1 MKKFV
6 NFLKE
11 YSIFA
16 ILVVLAVIFSMGNP
30 AFLKPSNILTILRQ
44 SCIMGILGM
53 GEMSLIVVG
62 GLNLSMGAC
71 VALTTVLLAV
81 FTVNMGLPWG
91 VAILISVV
99 INTVIGCLT
108 GVIINKT
115 KIIPMIG
122 TLAISNLVSGVAY
135 IICNGLPISGIPN
148 SLKFFYQGSVGFMPM
163 PIIIA
168 AVVII
173 IMGIMFKFTYF
184 GRQIFATGSNREA
197 ARLSGVNADKIF
209 IAAYTICGFMCSIAG
224 LLMLGRMGSGTAN
237 TANTV
242 DMEVLSA
249 LVIGGVSMLGGEGKV
264 TKAVGGFLLI
274 TMLTNGMTLNGV
286 NEYVQK
292 VVTGGVFLLSVV
304 LDSYQHGT
312 FTLMRHIQS
321 PKKAIKEAETN
332 G

>member
-99 INTVIGCLT
+99 INTVIGFLT

-237 TANTV
+237 PANTV

>member
-30 AFLKPSNILTILRQ
+30 AFLKPSHILTILRQ

-99 INTVIGCLT
+99 INTVIGFLT

>member
-99 INTVIGCLT
+99 INTVIGFLT

-115 KIIPMIG
+115 W
-122 TLAISNLVSGVAY
+122 S
-135 IICNGLPISGIPN
+135 
-148 SLKFFYQGSVGFMPM
+148 
-163 PIIIA
+163 A
-168 AVVII
+168 AWL
-173 IMGIMFKFTYF
+173 TSS
-184 GRQIFATGSNREA
+184 ATACPSRA
-197 ARLSGVNADKIF
+197 SRI
-209 IAAYTICGFMCSIAG
+209 
-224 LLMLGRMGSGTAN
+224 R
-237 TANTV
+237 
-242 DMEVLSA
+242 
-249 LVIGGVSMLGGEGKV
+249 
-264 TKAVGGFLLI
+264 
-274 TMLTNGMTLNGV
+274 
-286 NEYVQK
+286 
-292 VVTGGVFLLSVV
+292 
-304 LDSYQHGT
+304 
-312 FTLMRHIQS
+312 
-321 PKKAIKEAETN
+321 
-332 G
+332 

>member
-99 INTVIGCLT
+99 INTVIGFLT

>member
-16 ILVVLAVIFSMGNP
+16 ILVVLTVIFSMGNP

-99 INTVIGCLT
+99 INTVIGFLT